1 MKTVHKLNQDVVVSS
16 PVVFEAILK
25 RFLGNDGQVYHVMD
39 SISEQVIKKIVFRK
53 KVSEGDIDY
62 V

>member
-25 RFLGNDGQVYHVMD
+25 RLLDNDGQVYPVMD
-39 SISEQVIKKIVFRK
+39 SICKQVIEKIAFRK
-53 KVSEGDIDY
+53 RVF
-62 V
+62 